1 MFEVRSIVTAVMA
14 TSDTLKPKP
23 QSALERDTVELSGL
37 FGGTMR
43 NLKSSGQPPQR
54 ILAVLQTMGM
64 GPRHI
69 PPLLA
74 IAMAGPLSVTELS
87 QRLGLQLSTTSTVVG
102 ELSRAGLLE
111 RVEDDRDRRRT
122 IIHIPEEYR
131 DELASW
137 LHRAIAPIRETLER
151 LTPQA
156 RTNFIE
162 GWRIL
167 HEESARGGTG
177 NCDEG

>member
-1 MFEVRSIVTAVMA
+1 MP

-23 QSALERDTVELSGL
+23 LSALQRDTVELAGL

-43 NLKSSGQPPQR
+43 NLKSSGQPPER
-54 ILAVLQTMGM
+54 ILEVLDAMSM

-111 RVEDDRDRRRT
+111 RVEDDTDRRRT

-137 LHRAIAPIRETLER
+137 LRRATTPIRETLKR
-151 LTPQA
+151 LTPKA
-156 RTNFIE
+156 RANFME

-167 HEESARGGTG
+167 DEESSRGGTG
-177 NCDEG
+177 DYDDD

>member
-1 MFEVRSIVTAVMA
+1 MA
-14 TSDTLKPKP
+14 TRDALKPKP
-23 QSALERDTVELSGL
+23 QSALERDIVEFAGL
-37 FGGTMR
+37 FGATTR
-43 NLKSSGQPPQR
+43 NLKSAGQPPEK
-54 ILAVLQTMGM
+54 ILEVLQGSTL

-87 QRLGLQLSTTSTVVG
+87 QRLGLKLSTTSTVVG

-122 IIHIPEEYR
+122 IIHLPDEYR

-137 LHRAIAPIRETLER
+137 LHRAIRPMRETLNR

-156 RTNFIE
+156 RASFIE

-167 HEESARGGTG
+167 HEESLRGGTG
-177 NCDEG
+177 DCEAD

>member
-1 MFEVRSIVTAVMA
+1 MA
-14 TSDTLKPKP
+14 TSDALKPKP
-23 QSALERDTVELSGL
+23 QSALERDTVELTGL
-37 FGGTMR
+37 FGATMR
-43 NLKSSGQPPQR
+43 SLKSAGQPPER
-54 ILAVLQTMGM
+54 IREVFETMSM

-74 IAMAGPLSVTELS
+74 IAIAGPLSVTELS

-122 IIHIPEEYR
+122 IVHIPDEYR

-137 LHRAIAPIRETLER
+137 LHSATAPIRETLQR

-156 RTNFIE
+156 RADFME

-167 HEESARGGTG
+167 HEESLRGVPDDHDG
-177 NCDEG
+177 C

>member
-1 MFEVRSIVTAVMA
+1 MGTRA
-14 TSDTLKPKP
+14 TLKPKP
-23 QSALERDTVELSGL
+23 QSALERDTVEFSGL
-37 FGGTMR
+37 FGATTR
-43 NLKSSGQPPQR
+43 NLKSAGLPPAK
-54 ILAVLQTMGM
+54 ILKVLQGSGL

-111 RVEDDRDRRRT
+111 RVEDESDRRRT
-122 IIHIPEEYR
+122 IIHLPDEYR

-137 LHRAIAPIRETLER
+137 LHRAIAPLRETLKR
-151 LTPQA
+151 LSPQA
-156 RTNFIE
+156 RADFME

-167 HEESARGGTG
+167 HEESLRGAAGEPEAG
-177 NCDEG
+177 

>member
-1 MFEVRSIVTAVMA
+1 
-14 TSDTLKPKP
+14 
-23 QSALERDTVELSGL
+23 
-37 FGGTMR
+37 
-43 NLKSSGQPPQR
+43 
-54 ILAVLQTMGM
+54 M

-111 RVEDDRDRRRT
+111 RVEDDTDRRRT

-137 LHRAIAPIRETLER
+137 LRRATAPIRETLKR
-151 LTPQA
+151 LTPEA
-156 RTNFIE
+156 RANFME

-167 HEESARGGTG
+167 HEESLRCGAGDSDD
-177 NCDEG
+177 N